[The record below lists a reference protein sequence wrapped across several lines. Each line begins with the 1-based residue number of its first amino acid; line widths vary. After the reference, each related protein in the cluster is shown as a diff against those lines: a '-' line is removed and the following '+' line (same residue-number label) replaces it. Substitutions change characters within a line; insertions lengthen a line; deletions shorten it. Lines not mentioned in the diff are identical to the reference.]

1 MQVNDVRKD
10 EGKYEEDTWK
20 AELELVFTKDASGVS
35 RMLKNRHKGPLTVL
49 KPYYPE
55 TACHVYMLHPPGGVA
70 SCDEIKVEVTAN
82 KGSHVLITTPGATKY
97 YKSSGQSSL
106 VKQDFYVD
114 EDASIEFLPAQNI
127 FYKGTKTRV
136 YTTFHLKKNAAFAFR
151 DISKCGLEDENEPFS
166 DSSFLNVIK
175 VETDGEIQFIDSTLI
190 DGNDDYY
197 GIASLCSN
205 PYLGTFICKKVSEST
220 LEKIKDFLSGRD
232 FIFAAGIIKD
242 FTVLRFS
249 GKKNEVIENAIVRV
263 WEMTREENTSLAPC
277 LPRIWST

>member
-10 EGKYEEDTWK
+10 EDKYVEDTWK

-82 KGSHVLITTPGATKY
+82 I
-97 YKSSGQSSL
+97 
-106 VKQDFYVD
+106 
-114 EDASIEFLPAQNI
+114 
-127 FYKGTKTRV
+127 
-136 YTTFHLKKNAAFAFR
+136 HLKKNAAFAFR